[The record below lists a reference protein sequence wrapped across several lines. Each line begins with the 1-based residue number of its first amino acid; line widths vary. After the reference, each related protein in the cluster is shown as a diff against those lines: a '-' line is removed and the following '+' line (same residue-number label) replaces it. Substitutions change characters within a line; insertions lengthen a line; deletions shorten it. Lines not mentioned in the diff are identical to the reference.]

1 MGLFDFLAPQP
12 NQGAMNNQTN
22 LLQDDS
28 DDLEKQR
35 RLALKGIGAGYDSAI
50 GLGQQGVDLFKGIT
64 DQRQGATD
72 MYFNSLGLNGQTGND
87 AALGA
92 YQQSP
97 GYGFALD
104 QANQNV
110 LRNGAATGNLNS
122 GATGMALSD
131 RAQQLQNLDYGNWQ
145 DRLHGLDVLPAAQS
159 QATQLNNLG
168 NFFTGKGNAMA
179 DARLGFA
186 GPMSQSA
193 NNQASL
199 IGQQQSANM
208 AAEQQGWANALGIGS
223 MLTGGLGAY
232 WGKNGA

>member
-72 MYFNSLGLNGQTGND
+72 MYFNSLGLNGQAGND
-87 AALGA
+87 AAEGA
-92 YQQSP
+92 FRHSP
-97 GYGFALD
+97 GYQMQLAEGLEALQRNFA
-104 QANQNV
+104 A
-110 LRNGAATGNLNS
+110 GGNLNS
-122 GATGMALSD
+122 GNTLMALQD
-131 RAQQLQNLDYGNWQ
+131 RGMDMADRDWGAWQ

-168 NFFTGKGNAMA
+168 SLHTGKGNTMA

-199 IGQQQSANM
+199 IGQQQSVNM
-208 AAEQQGWANALGIGS
+208 AADQQGWANALGIGS
-223 MLTGGLGAY
+223 LLTGGLGAY

>member
-12 NQGAMNNQTN
+12 NQGAMNKQTK
-22 LLQDDS
+22 LLENDS
-28 DDLEKQR
+28 EDLEKQR
-35 RLALKGIGAGYDSAI
+35 NLAVRGIRTGYDSAI
-50 GLGQQGVDLFKGIT
+50 PLGQQGVDLFKGIT
-64 DQRQGATD
+64 EGRQGATD
-72 MYFNSLGLNGQTGND
+72 MYYNSLGLNGQAGND
-87 AALGA
+87 AAFDA

-97 GYGFALD
+97 GYGYALD

-110 LRNGAATGNLNS
+110 MRNQAATGSLRS

-145 DRLHGLDVLPAAQS
+145 DRLHGLDVLPAAQT
-159 QATQLNNLG
+159 QATQMNNLG
-168 NFFTGKGNAMA
+168 SLFTGKGKDMA
-179 DARLGFA
+179 QARLGFA
-186 GPMSQSA
+186 GPMSQGA

-208 AAEQQGWANALGIGS
+208 AAEQQGWANALGILGGV
-223 MLTGGLGAY
+223 TGGLGAY